1 MKKAKKNL
9 LILISFLSLS
19 GCLSTDDN
27 SSSEGYD
34 NVHSMSYG
42 EKEDTTAVSD
52 SYDYDTSNKEEN
64 SNISDK
70 LTLEAKVTNIINP
83 IQGFKFSSVPIEG
96 AVIVCTITD
105 KILKVDMQEHNW
117 TWTAAFDIIA
127 DFKGEVFP
135 GYTIYSCPVKNV
147 TGNVSNIELKINKT
161 NTLEYLI
168 IDGRTFSNSPL
179 KTNYTKN
186 TNSSLSLV
194 KELEP
199 GTIEIR
205 KGETFRII
213 VDKYNK
219 QFNTN
224 FTVEEIKK
232 YNNLSSNT
240 IRIGDTLKFP
250 QQ

>member
-42 EKEDTTAVSD
+42 E
-52 SYDYDTSNKEEN
+52 KEEN

-147 TGNVSNIELKINKT
+147 TGNVSNIELKINKN

-194 KELEP
+194 KELD
-199 GTIEIR
+199 T
-205 KGETFRII
+205 RI
-213 VDKYNK
+213 
-219 QFNTN
+219 TN
-224 FTVEEIKK
+224 
-232 YNNLSSNT
+232 
-240 IRIGDTLKFP
+240 
-250 QQ
+250 